1 MIFYKGKTR
10 GIEKKSV
17 VVRIWGYREGLI
29 AKGHKPT
36 WGKDGTALYI
46 DCSGSYI
53 TMYFSKLME
62 SSSKNG
68 ELYSMEV
75 VPQETWI
82 KEKLIKKETWN
93 NNIINPKKIRK
104 GKRTDE
110 INNLKTEAKW
120 QT

>member
-1 MIFYKGKTR
+1 
-10 GIEKKSV
+10 
-17 VVRIWGYREGLI
+17 
-29 AKGHKPT
+29 
-36 WGKDGTALYI
+36 
-46 DCSGSYI
+46 
-53 TMYFSKLME
+53 
-62 SSSKNG
+62 
-68 ELYSMEV
+68 MEV